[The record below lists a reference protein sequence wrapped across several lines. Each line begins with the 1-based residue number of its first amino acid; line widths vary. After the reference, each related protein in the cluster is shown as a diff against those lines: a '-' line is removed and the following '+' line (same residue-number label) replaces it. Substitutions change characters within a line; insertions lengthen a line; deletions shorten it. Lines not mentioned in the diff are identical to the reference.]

1 MAISLV
7 RVEDHNGQA
16 VFINPHQVAL
26 LKSNGATTMVYVAG
40 ISTPFVIKGKVE
52 ALAQSLGAVQSEE

>member
-1 MAISLV
+1 MEISLV

-16 VFINPHQVAL
+16 VFINPQQVAL

-52 ALAQSLGAVQSEE
+52 VLAQTLSTGEGEE